1 MDGEIEKFIMHLAV
15 ERGLSK
21 SYQASVRQSLGALY
35 DWALD
40 RGYSLGDIGTDEL
53 ANFLA
58 KRKAESLGNS
68 SLRILV
74 VHLKVF
80 FRYLSSKG
88 SIVADVAES
97 LIAPK
102 AEDHLPDTVPAEV
115 LISLLESIDTMKRLG
130 KRDRA
135 LLELF
140 YASGLRLSEICQ
152 LRLEHYDS
160 EEAVVRVTGKG
171 NKVRLVPVG
180 NAARNAIEMYLRSE
194 RGDLVTSNTSSH
206 LFISVRGGA
215 LSTDRVRSIVKQ
227 RASNAGIEAKMYPHL
242 LRHCFA
248 THLLENGAD
257 LRVIQEMLGHA
268 DISTTQIYTH
278 VDHKRLKGLH
288 QQFHPR
294 G

>member
-1 MDGEIEKFIMHLAV
+1 MVGEIEKFIMYLAV

-21 SYQASVRQSLGALY
+21 AYQTSVRQSLDALCQWAADGAH
-35 DWALD
+35 
-40 RGYSLGDIGTDEL
+40 SLQDIGTEEL
-53 ANFLA
+53 ASFVA
-58 KRKAESLGNS
+58 KRKDESLGNS

-80 FRYLSSKG
+80 FRYLTSKG
-88 SIVADVAES
+88 HVIADVAEP

-102 AEDHLPDTVPAEV
+102 VEGYLPDTVSVE
-115 LISLLESIDTMKRLG
+115 LLTSLLESIDTMKRLG

-171 NKVRLVPVG
+171 NKTRLVPVG
-180 NAARNAIEMYLRSE
+180 DAARKAIDMYLRAE
-194 RGDLVTSNTSSH
+194 RGGLVTSKTSSH
-206 LFISVRGGA
+206 VFISVRGGP

-227 RASNAGIEAKMYPHL
+227 RASNAGIETKMYPHL
-242 LRHCFA
+242 FRHCFA

-278 VDHKRLKGLH
+278 VDQKRLKGLH